1 MVWQIEFDPAAVKEL
16 ARLDKPVARRIVA
29 FLRER
34 IATAEDPR
42 TLGEALRGADFQ
54 SVNVRGLFPAGE
66 GAGYAGGIM
75 SAGVDGIEVA
85 EAVARAMLER

>member
-42 TLGEALRGADFQ
+42 TLGEALRGAELGSFWKYRLGDYR
-54 SVNVRGLFPAGE
+54 VIAEIVERRVVVIVVRIGHRR
-66 GAGYAGGIM
+66 
-75 SAGVDGIEVA
+75 EVY
-85 EAVARAMLER
+85 RL